1 MPGISLQGRRD
12 VVLTGQEKPMTFR
25 IDTISLNGAGPGRWT
40 CAFKGFRGQGVYG
53 RALLDDS
60 RTKLLLEST
69 MDSNER
75 LVVPVV
81 AAPFV
86 PSRTELHA
94 WIGEQL
100 EALGWGPEVDQF
112 NELIKRQAVRPE
124 D

>member
-1 MPGISLQGRRD
+1 
-12 VVLTGQEKPMTFR
+12 MTFR
-25 IDTISLNGAGPGRWT
+25 IDTISGNGAGLGRWT

-60 RTKLLLEST
+60 RSKLVLEST

-81 AAPFV
+81 APPMTA
-86 PSRTELHA
+86 SRNELHA

-100 EALGWGPEVDQF
+100 EALGWGPEVDQS
-112 NELIKRQAVRPE
+112 NEVIERRGLRIGE
-124 D
+124 